1 MEAIRRQ
8 MCAVTV
14 LFFLAA
20 SPARSMA
27 GPAEHRIEFGGG
39 HVAFEVIGQVNNLAA
54 GPTTPLGSSNQFGYL
69 SSLEG
74 LSDVFTDP
82 LPANQNET
90 TAALTFFTE
99 VTTTRVT
106 SHGPF
111 SVVVRDGLTTIYRN
125 TAPASFA
132 TPDSF
137 RAGTPVLTATIHQQV
152 IVDTVERTFT
162 VVNMNAVTSTSR
174 FELDGDQ
181 VRLGRRGDVFRTTLS
196 GVLRI
201 RDGVPPPTG
210 HFAGYAVA
218 VEPNRD

>member
-1 MEAIRRQ
+1 
-8 MCAVTV
+8 
-14 LFFLAA
+14 
-20 SPARSMA
+20 
-27 GPAEHRIEFGGG
+27 
-39 HVAFEVIGQVNNLAA
+39 
-54 GPTTPLGSSNQFGYL
+54 
-69 SSLEG
+69 
-74 LSDVFTDP
+74 
-82 LPANQNET
+82 
-90 TAALTFFTE
+90 
-99 VTTTRVT
+99 
-106 SHGPF
+106 
-111 SVVVRDGLTTIYRN
+111 
-125 TAPASFA
+125 
-132 TPDSF
+132 
-137 RAGTPVLTATIHQQV
+137 V

>member
-1 MEAIRRQ
+1 ML
-8 MCAVTV
+8 AVTV
-14 LFFLAA
+14 LSLLAA
-20 SPARSMA
+20 SPGRSIA
-27 GPAEHRIEFGGG
+27 GPADGRIEFRGG
-39 HVAFEVIGQVNNLAA
+39 HVVFEVIGQVNNFAA
-54 GPTTPLGSSNQFGYL
+54 GSATPLGSSNQFGYL

-74 LSDVFTDP
+74 VSDVFTDP
-82 LPANQNET
+82 LPPNQNET
-90 TAALTFFTE
+90 TAALTFFTQ

-125 TAPASFA
+125 AAPASFA
-132 TPDSF
+132 APDSF
-137 RAGTPVLTATIHQQV
+137 RAGTPVLSATIHQQV
-152 IVDTVERTFT
+152 IVDTIERTFT
-162 VVNMNAVTSTSR
+162 VVNMSTVTSTAR
-174 FELDGDQ
+174 FELDGDW

-218 VEPNRD
+218 VEPSGEQD